1 MVAAAA
7 MEVNALIALE
17 HGRAVVTGQTTV
29 LRIVVA
35 AGAIAIKLREGGN
48 TTTLIFKQII
58 MIYRRLFFILILFF
72 LSKNIQ
78 SQNKKTIICGK
89 INPSGKFIINIYE
102 PIYGYYNIAFLDT
115 SSLNSSLIN
124 HNDSIFKSINID
136 HPSFITIYFRNENK
150 EFLTRSEVL
159 LFPGDSIHFNFD
171 LNHSGANAIKYGGSN
186 AMGQKLFNEINFEPY
201 NKFIPVFE
209 TLDKLPENKNT
220 FIQEIENIVL
230 SMKSRFDSLQKK
242 FLITKSFVG
251 YMDICF
257 KALIYDQ
264 VVVKFLRESKKSN
277 IINRGEKDSIISA
290 LYKNQPPND
299 KRLKGLYATY
309 FYLCNY
315 YNFIT
320 YKKYNL
326 KSINELKSKIMDYPI
341 KSHHYAIRE
350 DFVPFIYIG
359 KEEDKKDLWAL
370 YMLLLF
376 QYPGK
381 YDSSIVAQYDSIFSA
396 TKWSHLLQKKFAQ
409 SGVAKKINYTLRSPV
424 EFIDMNGINSVQD
437 VLKKLPNKYTFVDI
451 WATWCGPCVAAFG
464 FNDQLDTFLINN
476 HIQRLYISLDETDK
490 SSKWKQAIDRYA
502 LGGYHILATDSLK
515 EDIKENIYHTKGNVA
530 IPIPRYLLVNKGK
543 VVIQDTF
550 SPTEFEFLKKEIMAV
565 LTFD

>member
-1 MVAAAA
+1 MVYS
-7 MEVNALIALE
+7 
-17 HGRAVVTGQTTV
+17 R
-29 LRIVVA
+29 
-35 AGAIAIKLREGGN
+35 
-48 TTTLIFKQII
+48 
-58 MIYRRLFFILILFF
+58 FFIILILLL

-124 HNDSIFKSINID
+124 HDDSIFKSININ

-150 EFLTRSEVL
+150 EFLISSDVL

-171 LNHSGANAIKYGGSN
+171 LNHSGATSIKYGGSN
-186 AMGQKLFNEINFEPY
+186 AMGQKLFNEINFQPY
-201 NKFIPVFE
+201 NKFIPVFDV
-209 TLDKLPENKNT
+209 LDKLPENKNT
-220 FIQEIENIVL
+220 FVQEIENITLVT
-230 SMKSRFDSLQKK
+230 KKRFDSLQKK
-242 FLITKSFVG
+242 SLITKSFVE

-264 VVVKFLRESKKSN
+264 VVLKFLRESKKSN

-290 LYKNQPPND
+290 LYKNQPPDD

-315 YNFIT
+315 YNFLT

-359 KEEDKKDLWAL
+359 NEEDKKNLWAL
-370 YMLLLF
+370 YMLILF

-381 YDSSIVAQYDSIFSA
+381 YDFSIVAQYDSIFPGNRWA
-396 TKWSHLLQKKFAQ
+396 YLFQKKFAE
-409 SGVAKKINYTLRSPV
+409 SGVPKKINYTLRTPV
-424 EFIDMNGINSVQD
+424 KIIDTKGIKSLSD
-437 VLKKLPNKYTFVDI
+437 VLKKLPGNYAFIDI

-464 FNDQLDTFLINN
+464 FNNQLDTFLINN
-476 HIQRLYISLDETDK
+476 HIQRLYISLDGTDK
-490 SSKWKQAIDRYA
+490 YSKWKQTIDRYA

-515 EDIKENIYHTKGNVA
+515 EDIKENIYHAKGNEGM
-530 IPIPRYLLVNKGK
+530 PIPRYLLVNKGK
-543 VVIQDTF
+543 LVIEDTF
-550 SPTEFEFLKKEIMAV
+550 SPTEFEFLKKQIMAV